1 MEAIFTP
8 IFAIATAI
16 ASPVTVAPS
25 FAIRTPFLADRTLSL
40 AVLAASLA
48 ICVAMVEKFI
58 RRWNIVISGFA
69 LIVSRRAIVVS
80 HHEMTLDV
88 ISGMIG
94 ALGGVAPDAS
104 APTAMVGRVAEEAT
118 HGASIAGNG
127 KMYAAVCKKPAKR
140 NVVCVENTTFVN
152 GNQIT

>member
-8 IFAIATAI
+8 IFAFAAAI
-16 ASPVTVAPS
+16 ASPVAVAPS
-25 FAIRTPFLADRTLSL
+25 FAICTPFLAARTPSL

-48 ICVAMVEKFI
+48 ICVAMAEKLF
-58 RRWNIVISGFA
+58 RRWDIVISGFA

-94 ALGGVAPDAS
+94 ALGGVAPAPS
-104 APTAMVGRVAEEAT
+104 ALTAMAGRVAEAAT
-118 HGASIAGNG
+118 HGVSMVGNG
-127 KMYAAVCKKPAKR
+127 KM
-140 NVVCVENTTFVN
+140 
-152 GNQIT
+152 

>member
-8 IFAIATAI
+8 IFT
-16 ASPVTVAPS
+16 
-25 FAIRTPFLADRTLSL
+25 F

-48 ICVAMVEKFI
+48 ICVAMAEKLF
-58 RRWNIVISGFA
+58 RRRDIVISGFA
-69 LIVSRRAIVVS
+69 VIVSRCEIVVS

-94 ALGGVAPDAS
+94 ALGGVAPAPS
-104 APTAMVGRVAEEAT
+104 APTVTVGRGAEAAT
-118 HGASIAGNG
+118 HGVAVPTDIASMVGNG

-140 NVVCVENTTFVN
+140 NVVCVENTTFVS

>member
-1 MEAIFTP
+1 MYACACYGSHLHPHFT
-8 IFAIATAI
+8 ITAAI
-16 ASPVTVAPS
+16 ASPVAVAPS
-25 FAIRTPFLADRTLSL
+25 FAICTPFLADRTLSL

-69 LIVSRRAIVVS
+69 LIVSRREIVVS

-94 ALGGVAPDAS
+94 ALGGVAPAAS
-104 APTAMVGRVAEEAT
+104 ATTAMVGRVVEATT
-118 HGASIAGNG
+118 HGASIAEDG
-127 KMYAAVCKKPAKR
+127 KM
-140 NVVCVENTTFVN
+140 
-152 GNQIT
+152 